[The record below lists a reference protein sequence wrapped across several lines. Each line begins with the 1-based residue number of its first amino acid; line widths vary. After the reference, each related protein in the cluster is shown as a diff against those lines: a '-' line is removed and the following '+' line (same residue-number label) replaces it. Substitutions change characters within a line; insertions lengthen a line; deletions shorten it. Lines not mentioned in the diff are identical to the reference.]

1 MINMEEA
8 QQQGEE
14 TNVAGARKRSKG
26 AAAGSSP
33 VPIDTRFTSLLVHDL
48 RTPLNVIGLS
58 LRLIEQ
64 ALPTDDP
71 DVAEDLRFID
81 ENFHILERMLAQL
94 GDYARLLEPG
104 LNLALSE
111 FSPWRLMEELLENRS
126 ARPPRKQAP
135 VQLDVQKTCPTTA
148 LLDHGRARLAL
159 DYALTNATAAAGA
172 EPIRV
177 VLRGTPER
185 WIIELSIDRPPPG
198 SVQSLELGSN
208 AFERLCGSAAERR
221 GMDLAIAARVS
232 EIFGGTAR
240 LEAVEGRGTSI
251 ILDWPARYV
260 GPSRIA

>member
-1 MINMEEA
+1 MINTEGTRQRE
-8 QQQGEE
+8 EE
-14 TNVAGARKRSKG
+14 TNVASVRKRPRG
-26 AAAGSSP
+26 AAADSCP

-81 ENFHILERMLAQL
+81 ENFHALERMLAQL
-94 GDYARLLEPG
+94 GDYARLFEPG
-104 LNLALSE
+104 LNLVLSE
-111 FSPWRLMEELLENRS
+111 FSPWRLVEELLENRP

-135 VQLDVQKTCPTTA
+135 VHLDIQTSCPDVA
-148 LLDHGRARLAL
+148 LLDQARARVAL
-159 DYALTNATAAAGA
+159 DYALANASAAAGV
-172 EPIRV
+172 EPIRLL
-177 VLRGTPER
+177 LRGAPER
-185 WIIELSIDRPPPG
+185 WIIEIGVDRPPPC
-198 SVQSLELGSN
+198 SVQSIELRSD

-232 EIFGGTAR
+232 ELFGGTAR

-251 ILDWPARYV
+251 ILDWPARYA
-260 GPSRIA
+260 GPPKF